1 MTPGHFE
8 ALQFGLSAS
17 LLACLV
23 LAYGSGL
30 IRLPNG
36 KRPQGDRGHAEEK
49 GAALLRS
56 WLSPE
61 QSKMWSSS
69 RKYFHVIG
77 CDTGTRYRIR
87 AGTIMNIDELDC
99 REKAVAQWC
108 FGPQG
113 DLAVGDVMLA
123 QKIALETM
131 ELEALAKANRNR
143 RWI

>member
-1 MTPGHFE
+1 MTTVQLE
-8 ALQFGLSAS
+8 AL
-17 LLACLV
+17 LLAVSFSSLGY
-23 LAYGSGL
+23 LALYAVGW
-30 IRLPNG
+30 IRLPNAG
-36 KRPQGDRGHAEEK
+36 HPQMGTEQVEAK

-56 WLSPE
+56 WLDPE
-61 QSKMWSSS
+61 QVQLLGSSG
-69 RKYFHVIG
+69 KYFFVLG
-77 CDTGTRYRIR
+77 GDTGTRYRIR

-99 REKAVAQWC
+99 RGKTVRQWC

-131 ELEALAKANRNR
+131 ELEALATANRNR

>member
-1 MTPGHFE
+1 LTWARHWTE
-8 ALQFGLSAS
+8 KRIYCALIS
-17 LLACLV
+17 
-23 LAYGSGL
+23 
-30 IRLPNG
+30 
-36 KRPQGDRGHAEEK
+36 RG
-49 GAALLRS
+49 
-56 WLSPE
+56 
-61 QSKMWSSS
+61 
-69 RKYFHVIG
+69 KYFYVTG

-99 REKAVAQWC
+99 RGKAVAQWC

-131 ELEALAKANRNR
+131 ELEALSKANRNR

>member
-1 MTPGHFE
+1 MGTEQVE
-8 ALQFGLSAS
+8 A
-17 LLACLV
+17 
-23 LAYGSGL
+23 
-30 IRLPNG
+30 
-36 KRPQGDRGHAEEK
+36 K

-56 WLSPE
+56 WLDPE
-61 QSKMWSSS
+61 QVQLLGSSG
-69 RKYFHVIG
+69 KYFFVLG
-77 CDTGTRYRIR
+77 GDTGTRYRIR

-99 REKAVAQWC
+99 RGKTVRQWC

-131 ELEALAKANRNR
+131 ELEALATANRNR